1 MSSECASAELLEAMF
16 AAFNRHDADGVLACM
31 TDDCVFEAAA
41 GPEAHGRR
49 IHGRDAV
56 AAAFSQ
62 VWASMPDVQWRNT
75 RHFVA
80 GDRGVSEWTFVATRP
95 DGSRIE
101 ADGCDLFTFRDG
113 KVAVKQAFR
122 KDRPDLPATAD

>member
-1 MSSECASAELLEAMF
+1 MSSESASAELLEAMF
-16 AAFNRHDADGVLACM
+16 AAFNRHDVDGVLACM

-41 GPEAHGRR
+41 GPAAHGDRVR
-49 IHGRDAV
+49 GRDAV
-56 AAAFSQ
+56 GAAFSR
-62 VWASMPDVQWRNT
+62 VWATLPDVQWRDT

-101 ADGCDLFTFRDG
+101 AEGCDLFTFRNG
-113 KVAVKQAFR
+113 KVAVKRAFR
-122 KDRPDLPATAD
+122 KDRPALPATAD